1 MTIDLFTITLVTA
14 LVIIVC
20 TVLYLVETLLRND
33 GAAGRLWSVAYLA
46 GTITVSSYLVWS
58 IDRTAFVAVAVGN
71 AGFVATA
78 GFIWLGA
85 LAFNRRS
92 LRVPA
97 VVLAAIEVVVTA
109 SALLAGP
116 GGGDWAG
123 AVPMF
128 LGNAVLASL
137 GALET
142 RRGALAAQWNAIGLT
157 VVLVVEAV
165 FFLARTVFFLIAG
178 PESEVFRTWFDSGPT
193 SVLTIVLTIVAVVTT
208 SVLRAGESGL
218 RGQRDTYTIEVALDG
233 VLTADSFRSAAKTL
247 LERTQRKGETMC
259 VMAVRIDDLH
269 RLGVAFGPG
278 EADAVAEAWRR
289 ILRRDAP
296 SASLVGEGGP
306 TTLLSAFITTSF
318 SDVRRTAGILQRQ
331 LLEDFG
337 GLGLSA
343 IPVVGVGIAL
353 TDRTGYDFDALVAAA
368 ADAARRSA
376 TSSDASVILADA

>member
-1 MTIDLFTITLVTA
+1 
-14 LVIIVC
+14 
-20 TVLYLVETLLRND
+20 
-33 GAAGRLWSVAYLA
+33 
-46 GTITVSSYLVWS
+46 
-58 IDRTAFVAVAVGN
+58 
-71 AGFVATA
+71 
-78 GFIWLGA
+78 
-85 LAFNRRS
+85 
-92 LRVPA
+92 
-97 VVLAAIEVVVTA
+97 
-109 SALLAGP
+109 
-116 GGGDWAG
+116 
-123 AVPMF
+123 
-128 LGNAVLASL
+128 
-137 GALET
+137 
-142 RRGALAAQWNAIGLT
+142 
-157 VVLVVEAV
+157 
-165 FFLARTVFFLIAG
+165 
-178 PESEVFRTWFDSGPT
+178 VFRTWFDSGPT